1 MAATLPERIALAR
14 PGFLPPGPETRYLLT
29 PRAGGLSAAAIL
41 SAAILLGLLGQENRR
56 ARPAPVGP

>member
-29 PRAGGLSAAAIL
+29 PRADGRVERHRDSLS
-41 SAAILLGLLGQENRR
+41 
-56 ARPAPVGP
+56 